1 MDGGYDKPNRTWF
14 QEAQNHQKQ
23 WLWIAFTEMTMGFRS
38 PSFHRNPWIQSMAKS
53 GLNNQKWF
61 FLWRFIKKA
70 MDFCVFKARKMS
82 KILSKKMAAGPLGLQ
97 CPSHLKLFLEPANQM
112 ALHHLGAAKVPPK
125 KTHEKRSPRMV
136 SRSVCWSIIP
146 SILVI
151 IYSSWL

>member
-1 MDGGYDKPNRTWF
+1 MINPTGPDFRKLKITKNNRF
-14 QEAQNHQKQ
+14 
-23 WLWIAFTEMTMGFRS
+23 GSRS
-38 PSFHRNPWIQSMAKS
+38 PKKPWVFDRHRFIGIPDESNPWPSRE
-53 GLNNQKWF
+53 NYQKWF

-82 KILSKKMAAGPLGLQ
+82 NILPKKMVTGPLGLQ

-112 ALHHLGAAKVPPK
+112 ALHHLGAAKSAAK
-125 KTHEKRSPRMV
+125 KQTKKEAPLV
-136 SRSVCWSIIP
+136 SRSVCWSFIP